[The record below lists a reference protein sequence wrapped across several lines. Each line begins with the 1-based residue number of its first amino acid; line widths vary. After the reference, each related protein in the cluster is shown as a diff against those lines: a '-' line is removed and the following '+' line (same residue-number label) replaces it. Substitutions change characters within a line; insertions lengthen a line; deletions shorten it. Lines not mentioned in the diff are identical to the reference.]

1 MHIGRMQEALIG
13 QGGLTGNEYWNPFG
27 SADPR
32 ALGFDE
38 ATTRNSQELVDW
50 LFVLDDNVQI
60 DYDELN
66 VFESTIA
73 GELFQLPAGAL
84 QMATGFQIR
93 DNSQGVFHNPLE
105 RTRSDYNVNI
115 VDTPPINGTFFNKV
129 YAAFVEFDIPILET
143 VAAQVAVRHE
153 KFTDFGLDATTP
165 KVAIRWEALPT
176 LALRASWGESFLA
189 PTAEQARLLIRTRA
203 VERSSLGLTHLQ
215 AAS

>member
-1 MHIGRMQEALIG
+1 
-13 QGGLTGNEYWNPFG
+13 
-27 SADPR
+27 
-32 ALGFDE
+32 
-38 ATTRNSQELVDW
+38 
-50 LFVLDDNVQI
+50 
-60 DYDELN
+60 
-66 VFESTIA
+66 
-73 GELFQLPAGAL
+73 
-84 QMATGFQIR
+84 MATGFQIR